1 MKFQPYYWYWFLSL
15 LFVEV
20 AIALY
25 VDDRFVRPYVGDV
38 LVVILI
44 YALIRAWFTCS
55 IGSTAIGVLL
65 FSYCVEV
72 LQYFN
77 IVELLRL
84 DAYPLARVIIGTSFS
99 GKDFIAYTIG
109 FLFILALEKLFK
121 RGRNRHLRV

>member
-1 MKFQPYYWYWFLSL
+1 MKFQPYYWYWFLRL
-15 LFVEV
+15 LFLEV

-25 VDDRFVRPYVGDV
+25 VDDRFVRPYIGDV
-38 LVVILI
+38 LVVISL
-44 YALIRAWFTCS
+44 YALIRAWFKYS
-55 IGSTAIGVLL
+55 IESTAVGVLI
-65 FSYCVEV
+65 FSYCIEV

-109 FLFILALEKLFK
+109 FLLILGLEGFQ